1 MNGIQVKRV
10 VARPMTTKNKNP
22 QSDKTV
28 LTSLSERRV
37 RAVEMR
43 IAGEKLAAISEA
55 VNLSQPTIINAYKAF
70 LDGGWDR
77 INQRAR
83 GRSIGSGS
91 LGEAEA
97 DLLQQMLRL
106 NPEQAGDDATLWTAA
121 LLQNWLQSSHQIKV
135 TRKTALR
142 YINKWGM
149 SSALQRMP
157 PIDKKKTSNQLAS
170 FRVATHRIQER
181 VLIAGEDSRGQIFWL
196 SKDKKLTETLMM
208 DFLSRLHRHAG
219 KSFHLSIAGIDL
231 QKQAPLL
238 DWLQQHGC
246 SFEQH
251 NMNNNQSKNVK
262 HVKVDDISEQTKPL
276 APAVKQHSKT
286 SNSRKEKHSTLEET
300 QIMQAVEQ
308 LPTPKPAS
316 NYMTQLDSLESESI
330 HIIREVVAETD
341 NPVMLFSFGKDS
353 AVMHHL
359 AKKAFFPG
367 SVPFPLL
374 HIDTTWKFRAMYEFK
389 EQFAADNDIELI
401 TYVNETGLQQ
411 EVNPITHGSE
421 LHTSI
426 MKTTALRQA
435 LDKYGFDAALGGAR
449 RDEER
454 SRSKERIFSFRN
466 DKHNWDPKN
475 QRPELWKQ
483 FNTRKKKG
491 ESMRVF
497 PLSNWTELDVWQYIH
512 RENIPIV
519 PLYSADERP
528 VVERDGMLVMVD
540 DNRLPLEP
548 GEVPTLCHI
557 RFRTL
562 GCYPLTGAIEST
574 AVTIPEIIEEQLN
587 SQQSER
593 SGRMIDHESTAAM
606 EKKKMEGYF

>member
-1 MNGIQVKRV
+1 
-10 VARPMTTKNKNP
+10 MTTKSKSP
-22 QSDKTV
+22 QSDNPV

-83 GRSIGSGS
+83 GRSVGSGS

-97 DLLQQMLRL
+97 DLLQQMLGL
-106 NPEQAGDDATLWTAA
+106 TPEQAGDDATLWTAT
-121 LLQNWLQSSHQIKV
+121 LLQHWLHSSHKIKV

-142 YINKWGM
+142 YVNKWGI
-149 SSALQRMP
+149 SSALERMP
-157 PIDKKKTSNQLAS
+157 PIDKHKTTNELAS
-170 FRVATHRIQER
+170 FRVATSRIQDQ
-181 VLIAGEDSRGQIFWL
+181 VLLAGEDSRGQIFWF
-196 SKDKKLTETLMM
+196 SKEKKLTETLML

-219 KSFHLSIAGIDL
+219 KSFHLTIAGIDL
-231 QKQAPLL
+231 HRQASLL
-238 DWLQQHGC
+238 DWLEQHGC

-251 NMNNNQSKNVK
+251 SLSSVQTDRAMRVT
-262 HVKVDDISEQTKPL
+262 VDDTSEQAEPS
-276 APAVKQHSKT
+276 APALKQKPNT
-286 SNSRKEKHSTLEET
+286 SNSNKEKNPTLVET
-300 QIMQAVEQ
+300 QKMQAVEQ
-308 LPTPKPAS
+308 LPIPKPAS
-316 NYMTQLDSLESESI
+316 NHMTHLDSLEAESI
-330 HIIREVVAETD
+330 HIIREVVAESD

-367 SVPFPLL
+367 TLPFPLL

-389 EQFAADNDIELI
+389 EQFAANNDIELI
-401 TYVNETGLQQ
+401 THVNETGLEQA
-411 EVNPITHGSE
+411 VNPITHGSE

-497 PLSNWTELDVWQYIH
+497 PLSNWTELDIWLYIH
-512 RENIPIV
+512 RESIPIV

-548 GEVPTLCHI
+548 GEVPTLCQI

>member
-1 MNGIQVKRV
+1 MAKS
-10 VARPMTTKNKNP
+10 KKDL
-22 QSDKTV
+22 QSVDTQSA
-28 LTSLSERRV
+28 SLSERRV

-43 IAGEKLAAISEA
+43 VAGEKLATISET
-55 VNLSQPTIINAYKAF
+55 VNLSQPTIISAYKAF
-70 LDGGWDR
+70 LNGGWDSV
-77 INQRAR
+77 NQRAR

-91 LGEAEA
+91 LGQDEA
-97 DLLQQMLRL
+97 DLCQQMLGL
-106 NPEQAGDDATLWTAA
+106 TPEQAAEDASLWTAA
-121 LLQNWLQSSHQIKV
+121 LLQNWLQSAQQIKV

-142 YINKWGM
+142 YANKWGM
-149 SSALQRMP
+149 SAALERMP
-157 PIDKKKTSNQLAS
+157 PIAKQKTATDLAQ
-170 FRVATHRIQER
+170 FRVAISRVENR
-181 VLIAGEDSRGQIFWL
+181 VLIAGDDLRGQVFWF
-196 SKDKKLTETLMM
+196 SKDEKLTETLML

-219 KSFHLSIAGIDL
+219 KAFHISVAGIDL
-231 QKQAPLL
+231 QRQAALL
-238 DWLQQHGC
+238 SWMQQHDC

-251 NMNNNQSKNVK
+251 SLHREQTNNDARVP
-262 HVKVDDISEQTKPL
+262 VDDGSKQEASP
-276 APAVKQHSKT
+276 APTLNKESNT
-286 SNSRKEKHSTLEET
+286 SNTYQENKRTSVET
-300 QIMQAVEQ
+300 QQMHLVENSSV
-308 LPTPKPAS
+308 KIPAT
-316 NYMTQLDSLESESI
+316 NHMTHLDSLEAESI

-359 AKKAFFPG
+359 AKKAFFPA
-367 SVPFPLL
+367 SLPFPLL

-389 EQFAADNDIELI
+389 EKFAADNDIELL
-401 TYVNETGLQQ
+401 TYVNEAGLEQ

-426 MKTTALRQA
+426 MKTTALKEA

-483 FNTRKKKG
+483 FNTRMKKG

-512 RENIPIV
+512 RENIPVV
-519 PLYSADERP
+519 PLYLADERP

-540 DNRLPLEP
+540 DSRLPLAP
-548 GEVPTLCHI
+548 GEVPTLCQI

-574 AVTIPEIIEEQLN
+574 AVTIPQIIEEQLH
-587 SQQSER
+587 SRQSER